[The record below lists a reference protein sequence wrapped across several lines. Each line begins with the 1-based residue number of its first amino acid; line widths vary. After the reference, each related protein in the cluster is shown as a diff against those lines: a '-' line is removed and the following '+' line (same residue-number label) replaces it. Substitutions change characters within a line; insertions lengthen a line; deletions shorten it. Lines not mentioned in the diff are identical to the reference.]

1 MKVGIINYGMGNLFS
16 VKSALNF
23 LKCENDI
30 VNSPKDLIKFSKL
43 ILPGVG
49 SFNHAIK
56 NLNSQGWFDEIK
68 EMAEIKQIPILGIC
82 LGMQLMAEIGK
93 EDGEE
98 NGLGLING
106 LIDKFLIDDK
116 SLKIPHIGFNRVN
129 FKENDVL
136 FKNLNS
142 GYADFYFVHSFR
154 LKQAENDII
163 TSECY
168 YGEQF
173 VSSFN
178 KGNIFGTQFHPEK
191 SQGNGLVVLKNF
203 INF

>member
-1 MKVGIINYGMGNLFS
+1 MGNLFS

-23 LKCENDI
+23 LKYDNEY
-30 VNSPKDLIKFSKL
+30 VNKPKDLIKYSKI

-49 SFNHAIK
+49 SFNQAIN
-56 NLNSQGWFDEIK
+56 NLNNLGWSNEIK
-68 EMAEIKQIPILGIC
+68 EMTEVKQIPILGIC

-93 EDGEE
+93 EDGEA
-98 NGLGLING
+98 NGLGLIKG
-106 LIDKFLIDDK
+106 LIDKFSIEDK

-129 FKENDVL
+129 FKENDIL
-136 FKNLNS
+136 FKNLNNS
-142 GYADFYFVHSFR
+142 HADFYFVHSFR
-154 LKQAENDII
+154 LKKVDNDII
-163 TSECY
+163 TSECF

-178 KGNIFGTQFHPEK
+178 KGNVFGTQFHPEK

>member
-23 LKCENDI
+23 LKYDNEY
-30 VNSPKDLIKFSKL
+30 VNKPKDLIKYSKI

-49 SFNHAIK
+49 SFNQAIN
-56 NLNSQGWFDEIK
+56 NLNNLGWSNEIK
-68 EMAEIKQIPILGIC
+68 EMTEVKQIPILGIC

-93 EDGEE
+93 EDGEA
-98 NGLGLING
+98 NGLGLIKG
-106 LIDKFLIDDK
+106 LIDKFSIEDK

-129 FKENDVL
+129 FKENDIL
-136 FKNLNS
+136 FKNLNNS
-142 GYADFYFVHSFR
+142 HADFYFVHSFR
-154 LKQAENDII
+154 LKKVDNDII
-163 TSECY
+163 TSECF

-178 KGNIFGTQFHPEK
+178 KGNVFGTQFHPEK